1 MMRRN
6 RAHVILVM
14 LAAAIFSFQTA
25 LGQIKG
31 KVTLTALPPAL
42 PPQAVTKNSPVC
54 GMQVLNE
61 SLLVSKKLEL
71 RNALV
76 FLANIAPD
84 SLPPVE
90 TVLKI
95 SKCVFHPHVSAVLRG
110 DRLILENEDATL
122 HHARGYL
129 HRFRAG
135 WERAVTKDIF
145 DETGESVFNFAF
157 PAKGTA
163 EMEVLR
169 EAGLLEIRS
178 EIGYDWM
185 KAYVLVAPHRFFA
198 ITDAKGEFEL
208 QRVPPGQFDLV
219 LWHETLGV
227 KRQLVEVAPGKKTEL
242 LIHWEMVPPE
252 SNEDDSSARA
262 QKN

>member
-1 MMRRN
+1 MRKYN
-6 RAHVILVM
+6 TQFILAL
-14 LAAAIFSFQTA
+14 LAASVFSFQAAT
-25 LGQIKG
+25 GQIKG
-31 KVTLTALPPAL
+31 KVKLANLPPTL
-42 PPQAVTKNSPVC
+42 PSQAVTKNSPVC
-54 GMQVLNE
+54 GLQVLNE

-110 DRLILENEDATL
+110 DPLVLENEDATL

-135 WERAVTKDIF
+135 WDRTVTKDIF
-145 DETGESVFNFAF
+145 DESGESVFNFVF
-157 PAKGTA
+157 PVKGTA

-169 EAGLLEIRS
+169 EPGLLEIRS

-185 KAYVLVAPHRFFA
+185 KAYILVAPHRFFA

-242 LIHWEMVPPE
+242 LIHWEMVPAE
-252 SNEDDSSARA
+252 ANEDDASARA

>member
-1 MMRRN
+1 MRKISTRS
-6 RAHVILVM
+6 ILAL
-14 LAAAIFSFQTA
+14 LAASVFSFQA
-25 LGQIKG
+25 AMGQITG
-31 KVTLTALPPAL
+31 KVKLANLPPAF
-42 PPQAVTKNSPVC
+42 PSSAVMKNTPVC
-54 GMQVLNE
+54 GMHVLNE

-90 TVLKI
+90 AEVKI
-95 SKCVFHPHVSAVLRG
+95 SKCVFHPHISAVLRG

-227 KRQLVEVAPGKKTEL
+227 KRQLVEVAPGRKTEL
-242 LIHWEMVPPE
+242 LIHWEMIPPE
-252 SNEDDSSARA
+252 ANEDDSSART